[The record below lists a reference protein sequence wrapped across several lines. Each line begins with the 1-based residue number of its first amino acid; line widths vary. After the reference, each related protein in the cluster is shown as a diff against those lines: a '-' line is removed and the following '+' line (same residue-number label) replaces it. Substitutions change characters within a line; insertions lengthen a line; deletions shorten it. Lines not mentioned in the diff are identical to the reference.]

1 MKTLI
6 AVLPSTGL
14 GFGDDV
20 TLWYEVAYGLYW
32 SYWALAVNPKLNYLN
47 SSLSWAFP
55 AAPT

>member
-32 SYWALAVNPKLNYLN
+32 SYWALAVNPKH
-47 SSLSWAFP
+47 
-55 AAPT
+55 